1 MKMVLFGRC
10 SNAGLREVGGGVFYM
25 SRCEM
30 YFLDR
35 GEGSVLYLQNV
46 LDMSIHDA
54 PLNIIKVLYGKEPC
68 SVIQCVCSCV

>member
-30 YFLDR
+30 YFLDW
-35 GEGSVLYLQNV
+35 GEGS
-46 LDMSIHDA
+46 SIFAECFRHEY
-54 PLNIIKVLYGKEPC
+54 PRC
-68 SVIQCVCSCV
+68 SSEHH

>member
-10 SNAGLREVGGGVFYM
+10 SNAGLREVVGGVFYM

-35 GEGSVLYLQNV
+35 GERS
-46 LDMSIHDA
+46 SIFAECFRHEY
-54 PLNIIKVLYGKEPC
+54 PRC
-68 SVIQCVCSCV
+68 SSEHH